1 MDKILATIL
10 QKIWKVWVDIRQA
23 TYKKA
28 TVIKFTKRKED
39 EFVRD
44 RKIRRKICLTV
55 NCWQKLF
62 EIVSWY
68 LQIY

>member
-1 MDKILATIL
+1 MDKILAIIL

-44 RKIRRKICLTV
+44 RKICLTV